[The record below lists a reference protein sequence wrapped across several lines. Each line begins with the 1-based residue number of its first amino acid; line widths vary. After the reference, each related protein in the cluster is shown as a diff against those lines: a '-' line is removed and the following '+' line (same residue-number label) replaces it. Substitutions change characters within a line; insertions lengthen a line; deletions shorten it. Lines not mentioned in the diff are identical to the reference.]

1 MTARQKC
8 RLYFFLLEPSCTL
21 WDQTCLFAP
30 GNGVVWEC
38 FQSIFRM
45 KMKEHCHS
53 YRVFLHMAKVKP
65 GIGNPHAQGPRP
77 TLVLDLLTLTPPGSY
92 PCFTKMIWNLP
103 VQIRGDPSHMTIDY
117 SATVDAALISSNFI
131 GFSHKPWRKSFL
143 KKRGD
148 GGHWSSTTLIGPGQ
162 WESVKLTCLQSSWG
176 A

>member
-1 MTARQKC
+1 
-8 RLYFFLLEPSCTL
+8 
-21 WDQTCLFAP
+21 
-30 GNGVVWEC
+30 
-38 FQSIFRM
+38 
-45 KMKEHCHS
+45 
-53 YRVFLHMAKVKP
+53 MAKVKP

-176 A
+176 AQIPPTPQFIASSLVFLLCPFYKREQCGQGMLPTHHKSVVKGMIIYYNNNT